1 MRYFSVLAV
10 IFAVMG
16 AQSYAH
22 AQDDATDADAAASR
36 AKVKAGSEPNA
47 ANREDIDKEITNA
60 RLRASTGAKSLISLQ
75 SAITYNGGSIEAPL
89 ARDRKQLSP
98 GETGHDNSKLV
109 GSISAKLRASDHD
122 NINVGFAASW
132 LTPTY
137 KGERGQIDNP
147 YASYSRVFKA
157 AEIQNVFEVVATK
170 YTTDGAV
177 NSEKLNYNLD
187 VDHTFLAHV
196 GHSKLQLGLNL
207 AYARD
212 FYSSVRPDGK
222 DQNQDSLAAYPFM
235 EYEFS
240 DTFSFRTVYRGFS
253 YYNTRT
259 ATSTFAHDDPTQ
271 SMGIG
276 ISVTRDIYLYPNVQW
291 VWADVRGDKT
301 NVALAANINL

>member
-89 ARDRKQLSP
+89 ARERKKLSP
-98 GETGHDNSKLV
+98 GETGLDNAKLI
-109 GSISAKLRASDHD
+109 GSISGKLRASDHD
-122 NINVGFAASW
+122 NLNVGFAVSW

-137 KGERGQIDNP
+137 KGQKGQIDDP
-147 YASYSRVFKA
+147 YVSYSRVFKA
-157 AEIQNVFEVVATK
+157 GELQNVFEVVATK
-170 YTTDGAV
+170 YTTSGAV
-177 NSEKLNYNLD
+177 NDEKLNYNLD
-187 VDHTFLAHV
+187 VDHTFLMHV

-207 AYARD
+207 AYSRD
-212 FYSSVRPDGK
+212 VYSETVSGSPED
-222 DQNQDSLAAYPFM
+222 NLSAYPFM

-240 DTFSFRTVYRGFS
+240 DTFSFRTVYRGFT
-253 YYNTRT
+253 YYNTVDRT
-259 ATSTFAHDDPTQ
+259 GTFAHNEPTQ